1 MCVADAALTAHVAHR
16 HRYHHHRPR
25 CHFTSPSSSPS
36 PIATV
41 ITTNTSHASVRRRPA
56 AVAMNPELLMQILSF
71 LWATFETG
79 LRGFLLGFGLTICKE
94 CLMRDLRDQGD
105 RDKDAKHS
113 QQARYSETFRKAKIV
128 GIGVGSFIL
137 GASIAVPGRWRQGFM
152 QVGTH
157 RLQVSVRYTRT
168 AGSEVF
174 CLRLTS
180 SAGAALR
187 SSAEG
192 PRPGRPSSDRP
203 PCCDYPD
210 PGDRPASQL

>member
-1 MCVADAALTAHVAHR
+1 MSLTPPTAHVAHR
-16 HRYHHHRPR
+16 HRYHRRRPR

-113 QQARYSETFRKAKIV
+113 QQALYSETFRKAKIV
-128 GIGVGSFIL
+128 GIGVGSIIL

-157 RLQVSVRYTRT
+157 RLRVSVIRT
-168 AGSEVF
+168 YS
-174 CLRLTS
+174 
-180 SAGAALR
+180 
-187 SSAEG
+187 
-192 PRPGRPSSDRP
+192 
-203 PCCDYPD
+203 
-210 PGDRPASQL
+210 